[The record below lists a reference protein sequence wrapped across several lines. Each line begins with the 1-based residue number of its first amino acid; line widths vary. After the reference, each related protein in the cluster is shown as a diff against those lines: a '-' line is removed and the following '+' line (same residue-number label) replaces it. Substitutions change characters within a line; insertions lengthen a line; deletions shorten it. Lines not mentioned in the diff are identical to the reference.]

1 MTAAGLSSKGALA
14 PRYRRSSGASNRRLA
29 VTAGGDRPGDRRKDN
44 RESNLVGDVSG
55 GVRDKLQERRV
66 ERAGLGIHPPAAT
79 ATGICDE
86 NIDPAPFLD
95 DTRDHCLDRFVVA
108 DIDLDPQSGATRRL
122 NLGDG
127 AVGSYVFGF
136 GLEFLYERRF
146 RSAESPFPL

>member
-1 MTAAGLSSKGALA
+1 VTSCKSAGSSALA
-14 PRYRRSSGASNRRLA
+14 LVSIRLPR
-29 VTAGGDRPGDRRKDN
+29 P
-44 RESNLVGDVSG
+44 
-55 GVRDKLQERRV
+55 
-66 ERAGLGIHPPAAT
+66 PPAFAT
-79 ATGICDE
+79 RTSTR
-86 NIDPAPFLD
+86 PD